1 MAYGAGVMVDTES
14 GIFRTY
20 SRRRGRVTNA
30 QERGLGLFAER
41 YRADAADVNSEAR
54 RSRVGI
60 EVGFGM
66 GDALLE
72 WPEYWDGR
80 LFGIELYQPG
90 IGSVCDVLARQ
101 EITNVKVIDEP
112 AQQVL
117 RNLDDA
123 CIDEIRIFF
132 PDPWPKKRHHKRRLI
147 QPQFVADLARVLRP
161 GGTLRLATDWLAY
174 ADWMRDCLAG
184 ADGLVIELDQTR
196 AARQEAPAG
205 VGREATRFETR
216 GERLGHDIHDLVY
229 RRSAD

>member
-1 MAYGAGVMVDTES
+1 MADTES
-14 GIFRTY
+14 GDFRTY
-20 SRRRGRVTNA
+20 TRRRGRITNA

-41 YRADAADVNSEAR
+41 YRADAADVNRAAGH
-54 RSRVGI
+54 SRIGI

-72 WPEYWDGR
+72 WPQHWDGQ

-101 EITNVKVIDEP
+101 EITNVKVIDAP

-117 RNLDDA
+117 QNLDDA

-147 QPQFVADLARVLRP
+147 QPPFVADLARVLRP
-161 GGTLRLATDWLAY
+161 GGTLRLATDWSPY
-174 ADWMRDCLAG
+174 ADWIRGCVAKVDS
-184 ADGLVIELDQTR
+184 LVIELDQIR
-196 AARQEAPAG
+196 VAFQEAPAA
-205 VGREATRFETR
+205 VGREATRFESR

-229 RRSAD
+229 RRSAT